1 MRKLVTAN
9 QFSSGK
15 LQFKVVAKKSWFTV
29 FNISY
34 VMYLELIF
42 FWWYFKYFH
51 VHNMHTC
58 MYNIYISLG
67 FLKLWFYGFFRFP
80 SFWTELVL
88 FYMIWIYHFPQSM
101 IILPSLTNWCAF
113 RKYHWWVVVVKK
125 KTALI
130 ICKKFIWYYFKE
142 IVIHAALNRSDEY
155 SALPQC

>member
-1 MRKLVTAN
+1 
-9 QFSSGK
+9 
-15 LQFKVVAKKSWFTV
+15 
-29 FNISY
+29 
-34 VMYLELIF
+34 MYIICT
-42 FWWYFKYFH
+42 H
-51 VHNMHTC
+51 ACT
-58 MYNIYISLG
+58 IYINHWV
-67 FLKLWFYGFFRFP
+67 FLNFDFMGFFRFP
-80 SFWTELVL
+80 SFCTELVL

-155 SALPQC
+155 SALPHAMLRIIYYMLYSNILFTVEPLQHGPQLSIGFNFLLETIFRPM